1 MKGWWFT
8 LVMGLAVAVPGYS
21 QTVQRFPASQVQEI
35 ATRYAGSE
43 RNWPIVASVA
53 SYFPE
58 ENWYE
63 LSVAA
68 QAELARFLA
77 NYNAV
82 SAQRI
87 DFNRQIRDGAKV
99 FAAEEMQ
106 RADTLSAWYQ
116 RHIQTGSL
124 SNAIGT
130 GESLIQA
137 MRATS
142 DAVAKNRKV
151 DVEARLAEKSGI
163 VDRRDGLLGAWDT
176 ADLGNLFRQSDGIRT
191 AAKSLAKL
199 NFVDGSDVIVNENSV
214 AVIRNS
220 RIDRLTNETDVEI
233 TVSSGGLLARL
244 STNAVERSTYQVNV
258 ESATTTLKSRNFYA
272 ERTEDR
278 RVILSNYNGEATVT
292 AESSSVT
299 LEENQGTI
307 VVRGREP
314 LPPINLLPAPRL
326 SWSGT
331 DSVIYQEQ
339 ITLTWNAITGSARYE
354 VDLSPTP
361 FFDKTITQYSTETPR
376 LSLADLPEGTSYIRV
391 RAYDR
396 QELRGVDSPT
406 YRVLRN
412 LDLIPPPIFLRN
424 TGRLNVYSPT
434 NQLTLIGTT
443 EPGSVLTVNGSR
455 ADVDSKGEF
464 ETIIQL
470 TEPRTPLEIVAT
482 DRSGNRTVEKR
493 TAVWITETK
502 LFELNWSVP
511 VNGSRV
517 GRSETITISGVA
529 YEPLDVV
536 VTVAGRTIIVPCGTN
551 GDWAVDVNPA
561 DTETI
566 RIAFRFKRD
575 QIPVAERT
583 YTVE

>member
-1 MKGWWFT
+1 MRGGWII
-8 LVMGLAVAVPGYS
+8 LLMGFALALPAQS

-63 LSVAA
+63 LSVDA
-68 QAELARFLA
+68 QAELARFLS

-82 SAQRI
+82 SAQRV
-87 DFNRQIRDGAKV
+87 DFNRQIRNGAKV
-99 FAAEEMQ
+99 FATEDMQ
-106 RADTLSAWYQ
+106 HADTLSVWYR
-116 RHIQTGSL
+116 RHIQAGSL
-124 SNAIGT
+124 ANAIET

-137 MRATS
+137 MRATA
-142 DAVAKNRKV
+142 DAVAKNRNV
-151 DVEARLAEKSGI
+151 DVEAKLAEKSGT
-163 VDRRDGLLGAWDT
+163 VDRRDGLLGSWNT

-220 RIDRLTNETDVEI
+220 RIDRLTNQTDVEI

-244 STNAVERSTYQVNV
+244 STNAVERSNYQVNV
-258 ESATTTLKSRNFYA
+258 ESASTTVKSRNFYA

-307 VVRGREP
+307 VVRGQEP
-314 LPPINLLPAPRL
+314 LPPIDLLPAPRFN
-326 SWSGT
+326 WSGT
-331 DSVIYQEQ
+331 DTVIYQEQ
-339 ITLTWNAITGSARYE
+339 INLVWNSMDGSARYE

-361 FFDKTITQYSTETPR
+361 FFDKTITQFGTDDPR

-396 QELRGVDSPT
+396 QALRGVDSPT

-424 TGRLNVYSPT
+424 SGRLNIYSPS
-434 NQLTLIGTT
+434 NQLTLAGST
-443 EPGSVLTVNGSR
+443 EPGSTLIVNGQH
-455 ADVDSKGEF
+455 ADVDTDGEF
-464 ETIIQL
+464 EITIEL
-470 TEPRTPLEIVAT
+470 SEPQTPLEIVAT
-482 DRSGNRTVEKR
+482 DRSGNRTVENR
-493 TAVWITETK
+493 TAVRILENM
-502 LFELNWSVP
+502 LFDIKWSVP
-511 VNGSRV
+511 VNDTRV
-517 GRSETITISGVA
+517 RHSETITLSGVA
-529 YEPLDVV
+529 YEPLEVV
-536 VTVAGRTIIVPCGTN
+536 VTVAGRTTITPCGTN
-551 GDWAVDVNPA
+551 GNWAVDVNPA
-561 DTETI
+561 DAETI
-566 RIAFRFKRD
+566 KIAFRFKRD
-575 QIPVAERT
+575 QISVAERT

>member
-1 MKGWWFT
+1 MKGWWFAV
-8 LVMGLAVAVPGYS
+8 VMGLALVTPVQS
-21 QTVQRFPASQVQEI
+21 QTVQRFPASQVQEM

-63 LSVAA
+63 LSVPA
-68 QAELARFLA
+68 QRELARFLA

-87 DFNRQIRDGAKV
+87 DFNRQIRNGAKV
-99 FAAEEMQ
+99 FASEEMQ

-116 RHIQTGSL
+116 GHIQSGSL
-124 SNAIGT
+124 TNAIGT
-130 GESLIQA
+130 GESLIEA
-137 MRATS
+137 MRATA
-142 DAVAKNRKV
+142 DAVSKNRNV

-163 VDRRDGLLGAWDT
+163 VDRRDGLLGAWNT

-191 AAKSLAKL
+191 AVKSLAKL

-244 STNAVERSTYQVNV
+244 STNAVERSNYQVNV

-314 LPPINLLPAPRL
+314 LPPIDLLPAPRL

-361 FFDKTITQYSTETPR
+361 FFDKTITQYSSTAPR

-396 QELRGVDSPT
+396 QALRGVDSPT

-424 TGRLNVYSPT
+424 TGRLNVYSPS
-434 NQLTLIGTT
+434 NQLTLAGTT
-443 EPGSVLTVNGSR
+443 EPGSALTVNESPVT
-455 ADVDSKGEF
+455 VDAKGDF
-464 ETIIQL
+464 ETTIEL
-470 TEPRTPLEIVAT
+470 TEPQTPLDIIAT

-493 TAVWITETK
+493 TAVWITETT
-502 LFELNWSVP
+502 LFDINR
-511 VNGSRV
+511 SRV
-517 GRSETITISGVA
+517 GRSEIITISGVA
-529 YEPLDVV
+529 YEPLEVV
-536 VTVAGRTIIVPCGTN
+536 VTVADRTYIVPCGTN
-551 GDWAVDVNPA
+551 GDWAVDVNLA
-561 DTETI
+561 DAETF